1 MHFGLVLPQI
11 LFLLEPLITFLALEG
26 LLELLEKAPPPLF
39 RRVDDV
45 WIVRRVYHDNR
56 TRSFSLIYFK

>member
-11 LFLLEPLITFLALEG
+11 LFLLEPLITFLALKG

-39 RRVDDV
+39 RRVYDV
-45 WIVRRVYHDNR
+45 
-56 TRSFSLIYFK
+56 